1 MRRGGATEA
10 GAACFGSGVSFDGS
24 ASVAFVSSSGFFSD
38 ERSVCF
44 VSSSATARSTL
55 ASAAAAASL
64 SAARRAAA
72 SCSVSRSTYL
82 PPRRTRTGAPAAAAT
97 TMSASSTSGSDH
109 VMGSAAASPASCSAA
124 SMRRFSTASSRWKAM
139 AMLTWCAT
147 LRTSSMSSP
156 AHANSSDATSIRS
169 SASGAGGG
177 AFCASTA
184 FASLAHA
191 AAFFWRAFAAASAG
205 CDVFAFLPP
214 HRRSTPLTSCSSCAM
229 DLR

>member
-1 MRRGGATEA
+1 MRRGGATV
-10 GAACFGSGVSFDGS
+10 GAARSGVSFE
-24 ASVAFVSSSGFFSD
+24 AVSLESLESFSS
-38 ERSVCF
+38 RSVSF
-44 VSSSATARSTL
+44 TESSTALFTL

-97 TMSASSTSGSDH
+97 TMSASSTAGSDH
-109 VMGSAAASPASCSAA
+109 VMGSEAASPASPAA
-124 SMRRFSTASSRWKAM
+124 SMRRFSTASSRWNAM
-139 AMLTWCAT
+139 AMLTRCAT

-156 AHANSSDATSIRS
+156 AHVNSSDATSIFS
-169 SASGAGGG
+169 SVSGAGGG
-177 AFCASTA
+177 DFCANTA

-191 AAFFWRAFAAASAG
+191 AAFFWRAFAEASARASAD
-205 CDVFAFLPP
+205 CEDFCFLPP
-214 HRRSTPLTSCSSCAM
+214 HARSTPLTSCSSCAT